1 MNGTLIFRKYGQLH
15 LHSSHVFCSHLQ
27 EAMKIM
33 GLPNWLH
40 WTAWFIKTFMFVM
53 ISVIL
58 IVLLLKVPW
67 YPGTDLT
74 VFSYSDPTLLLVYF
88 ILYMTASICFCF
100 LISVLFSKG
109 NSLHV
114 VIVIIADVH
123 SCVLLLCLSSLT

>member
-1 MNGTLIFRKYGQLH
+1 MKGTLIFRKYGQLH
-15 LHSSHVFCSHLQ
+15 LHSSHVLCSHLQ

-58 IVLLLKVPW
+58 IVLLMKVPW

-114 VIVIIADVH
+114 IIVADVH

>member
-1 MNGTLIFRKYGQLH
+1 
-15 LHSSHVFCSHLQ
+15 
-27 EAMKIM
+27 
-33 GLPNWLH
+33 
-40 WTAWFIKTFMFVM
+40 MFVM

-58 IVLLLKVPW
+58 IVLLMKVPW

-114 VIVIIADVH
+114 IIVADVH